1 MSPTAVTTDAHA
13 GARTLSELGLA
24 DVPLHAD
31 GLAAWRWFLRGHAT
45 VTRALEA
52 ELIIEHGLSL
62 AGYDVLMRLAESPD
76 RQLRMTELADA
87 VLLSRS
93 GVTRLI
99 DRLERAGLVSRCR
112 VREDGRGVAAILTD
126 QGLAR
131 LRVASATHLAG
142 VTRYF
147 LDRLGPSDLA
157 DLRRIG
163 ARLAAQPVSPLLAGG
178 SMDGG
183 PADHALQRPD

>member
-1 MSPTAVTTDAHA
+1 MSPTAVTADAHA
-13 GARTLSELGLA
+13 DAQTLSELGLGNVA
-24 DVPLHAD
+24 LDAD
-31 GLAAWRWFLRGHAT
+31 GLAAWRSFLRGHAT

-52 ELIIEHGLSL
+52 ELIIGHGLSL

-76 RQLRMTELADA
+76 RQVRMTELADA

-112 VREDGRGVAAILTD
+112 VREDGRGVAASLTD

-131 LRVASATHLAG
+131 LRAASVTHLAG

-147 LDRLGPSDLA
+147 VDRLDRSDLTH
-157 DLRRIG
+157 LRRIG
-163 ARLAAQPVSPLLAGG
+163 IRLTAQPVSPLLG
-178 SMDGG
+178 D
-183 PADHALQRPD
+183 